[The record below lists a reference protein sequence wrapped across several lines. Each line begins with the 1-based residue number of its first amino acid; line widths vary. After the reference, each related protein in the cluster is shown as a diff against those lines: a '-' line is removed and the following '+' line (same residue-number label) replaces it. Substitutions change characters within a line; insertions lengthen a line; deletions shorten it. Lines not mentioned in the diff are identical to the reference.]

1 MLKII
6 ATSASVVAAIGIGL
20 AALLFSPSSCACLSP
35 SQELLMQAGLDY
47 SSERSIKDY
56 SFQQIEQS
64 LNQALQGKQITPGQP
79 HQRFL
84 NCSPITK
91 TEFECSDVLEQ
102 SLLFQR
108 GYKVHIAVDPQG
120 FFQRAS
126 LRQYW
131 AWL

>member
-6 ATSASVVAAIGIGL
+6 ATSASLVAAIGIGV

-35 SQELLMQAGLDY
+35 SQELLLQADLDY
-47 SSERSIKDY
+47 SSERSISDY
-56 SFQQIEQS
+56 SFQQIEKA
-64 LNQALQGKQITPGQP
+64 LNNALKGKQITPGQP

-84 NCSPITK
+84 NCTPITK
-91 TEFECSDVLEQ
+91 TEFECSDVLER

-108 GYKVHIAVDPQG
+108 GYTVHITVDSQD
-120 FFQRAS
+120 FFQRAD

>member
-6 ATSASVVAAIGIGL
+6 ATSASVVVAIGIGI

-35 SQELLMQAGLDY
+35 SQELLLQAGLDY
-47 SSERSIKDY
+47 SSENSIQDY

-64 LNQALQGKQITPGQP
+64 LNKAFQGKQITPGQP

-84 NCSPITK
+84 NCSTITK
-91 TEFECSDVLEQ
+91 TEFECSDVLER
-102 SLLFQR
+102 SLLLQR
-108 GYKVHIAVDPQG
+108 GYKIRITVDSQD